1 MEQERRKELHQ
12 MWGKGRLAEMTQAYL
27 DDYLQLEKN
36 KIYKKLSSCDMKE
49 VDNLIYRLR
58 AINDLELSLKR
69 DYEGGQLAMEEL
81 EHEDS

>member
-1 MEQERRKELHQ
+1 

-27 DDYLQLEKN
+27 DDYLQLEKS
-36 KIYKKLSSCDMKE
+36 KIYKRLSSCDMKE

-69 DYEGGQLAMEEL
+69 DYESGQLAMEEL
-81 EHEDS
+81 ELEDSKS

>member
-1 MEQERRKELHQ
+1 
-12 MWGKGRLAEMTQAYL
+12 
-27 DDYLQLEKN
+27 
-36 KIYKKLSSCDMKE
+36 MKE